1 MVKEVQV
8 LLLSLMNNTPN
19 LWLKGRNYCIH
30 LSPHLLF
37 PRADIISLY
46 MQMNLMEFNESLFT
60 LYVGIT
66 TLVGGGTGPTA
77 GTRATTCTPAPSQ
90 MKLMLQSTDDLP
102 LNFGFTGKVCCL
114 FDISSV
120 YVLFFLSY
128 CKVIFLV
135 PCSMLCDG
143 FKTSLSSN
151 NSIYFL
157 LVALGE

>member
-102 LNFGFTGKVCCL
+102 LNFGFTGKG
-114 FDISSV
+114 SSSKPDE
-120 YVLFFLSY
+120 LHEIIKAGAMGLKLHEDWGSASAAIDS
-128 CKVIFLV
+128 C
-135 PCSMLCDG
+135 
-143 FKTSLSSN
+143 
-151 NSIYFL
+151 
-157 LVALGE
+157 

>member
-1 MVKEVQV
+1 
-8 LLLSLMNNTPN
+8 
-19 LWLKGRNYCIH
+19 
-30 LSPHLLF
+30 
-37 PRADIISLY
+37 
-46 MQMNLMEFNESLFT
+46 MNLMEFNESFCT

-128 CKVIFLV
+128 CKVLFLV

-157 LVALGE
+157 LVALGK